1 MRVTPVLV
9 FDIETIPD
17 AEGLRKLWELDAGVS
32 DDAVVDLAQQR
43 RRQATGNDFLPAHL
57 QRVVAIS
64 CALRSDD
71 GVRVWSLGSPEDG
84 EREIVQRFFDGIE
97 KYTPQLVS
105 WNGSG
110 FDLPVLHY
118 RALVHGIPGCCYW
131 DHGENDREFK
141 FNNYLSRF
149 HSRHTDLMDVLAGYQ
164 NRAWA
169 PLDEIAQ
176 LCGLPGKLG
185 MDGSQVY
192 ARVEARR
199 DRGDPQLLRDR
210 RRQHLPALPA
220 LPADPRHRQ
229 SRRLREGGRTVP
241 RLPRGAGSAA
251 LEAIRRRV
259 EIMGPGTTF
268 RR

>member
-1 MRVTPVLV
+1 MAPVLV

-17 AEGLRKLWELDAGVS
+17 TLGLRKLWELDASVS
-32 DDAVVDLAQQR
+32 DAAVAELVAQR

-57 QRVVAIS
+57 QKVVAIS
-64 CALRSDD
+64 CALRDRD
-71 GVRVWSLGSPEDG
+71 AVRVWSLGSAQDG
-84 EREIVQRFFDGIE
+84 ERDIVQRFFDGIE
-97 KYTPQLVS
+97 RYTPQLVS

-118 RALVHGIPGCCYW
+118 RALVHGIAGRAYW
-131 DHGENDREFK
+131 DVGENDREFK

-192 ARVEARR
+192 PAWQ
-199 DRGDPQLLRDR
+199 RG
-210 RRQHLPALPA
+210 
-220 LPADPRHRQ
+220 
-229 SRRLREGGRTVP
+229 EI
-241 RLPRGAGSAA
+241 
-251 LEAIRRRV
+251 EAIRNYCETDVANTYLLFLRFQLIRG
-259 EIMGPGTTF
+259 ILDDPGYAKEVDVF
-268 RR
+268 RAFLAAQDAPHWKEFAEAWK

>member
-1 MRVTPVLV
+1 MTPVLV

-17 AEGLRKLWELDAGVS
+17 AGGLRKLWELDADVS
-32 DDAVVDLAQQR
+32 DTGVVELVQQR

-57 QRVVAIS
+57 QKVVAIS
-64 CALRSDD
+64 CALRSND
-71 GVRVWSLGSPEDG
+71 GVKVWSLGSAEDS
-84 EREIVQRFFDGIE
+84 EAEIVKRFFDGIE

-118 RALVHGIPGCCYW
+118 RALFHGIPGCCYW
-131 DHGENDREFK
+131 DQGENDREFK
-141 FNNYLSRF
+141 FNNYISRF

-192 ARVEARR
+192 PAFRR
-199 DRGDPQLLRDR
+199 G
-210 RRQHLPALPA
+210 
-220 LPADPRHRQ
+220 
-229 SRRLREGGRTVP
+229 EI
-241 RLPRGAGSAA
+241 
-251 LEAIRRRV
+251 EAIRNYCETDVANTYLLFQRFQLIRGILNRGEYDR
-259 EIMGPGTTF
+259 EIALF
-268 RR
+268 REFLAAQQAPHWKEFSTAWK

>member
-1 MRVTPVLV
+1 MTPVLV

-17 AEGLRKLWELDAGVS
+17 AAGLRKLWGLEPGVS
-32 DDAVVDLAQQR
+32 DAAVVDLAQQR
-43 RRQATGNDFLPAHL
+43 RRQATGSDFLPPHV

-64 CALRSDD
+64 CALRSND
-71 GVRVWSLGSPEDG
+71 GVKVWSLGSAQDSEA
-84 EREIVQRFFDGIE
+84 EIVKRFFDGID

-131 DHGENDREFK
+131 DTGDNDREFK

-149 HSRHTDLMDVLAGYQ
+149 HTRHTDLMDVLAGFQ

-192 ARVEARR
+192 EAFN
-199 DRGDPQLLRDR
+199 RG
-210 RRQHLPALPA
+210 
-220 LPADPRHRQ
+220 
-229 SRRLREGGRTVP
+229 EI
-241 RLPRGAGSAA
+241 
-251 LEAIRRRV
+251 EAIRDYCETDVANTYLLWLRFQLIRG
-259 EIMGPGTTF
+259 IMNPSEYAKELDLFSSWLKAQSSPHWRQFAAAWGEATVAGQGKLL
-268 RR
+268 

>member
-1 MRVTPVLV
+1 MTPVLV

-17 AEGLRKLWELDAGVS
+17 AEGLRKLWELDADVS
-32 DDAVVDLAQQR
+32 DGAVVELVQQR

-57 QRVVAIS
+57 QKVVAIS
-64 CALRSDD
+64 CALRSND
-71 GVRVWSLGSPEDG
+71 GVKVWSLGSAQDSEA
-84 EREIVQRFFDGIE
+84 EIVKRFFDGIE

-118 RALVHGIPGCCYW
+118 RALFHGIAGCCYW
-131 DHGENDREFK
+131 DQGENDREFK
-141 FNNYLSRF
+141 FNNYISRF

-192 ARVEARR
+192 PAFK
-199 DRGDPQLLRDR
+199 RG
-210 RRQHLPALPA
+210 
-220 LPADPRHRQ
+220 
-229 SRRLREGGRTVP
+229 EI
-241 RLPRGAGSAA
+241 
-251 LEAIRRRV
+251 EAIRNYCETDVANTYLLFLRFQLIRGV
-259 EIMGPGTTF
+259 FNPAEYDKELALF
-268 RR
+268 REFLAIQQAPHWKEFASAWK